1 MYEMGSSTLYRGG
14 AGGGSREGSSQQG
27 AFPASYLRSTTSK
40 SRVGSAFHVPALD
53 MGKYLH
59 LGTCI

>member
-1 MYEMGSSTLYRGG
+1 MYEIGSSTLYRGG
-14 AGGGSREGSSQQG
+14 AGGGSKEGSSQQG
-27 AFPASYLRSTTSK
+27 AFPASYLRSSK